1 MDRPRL
7 LCRGALGAVLCL
19 VAALTTLALPMPAAL
34 GQQIS
39 KDELIFLTPE
49 WTGERF
55 DDGRPRVPDDILERM
70 KLVTLEEAWAVLRGQ
85 DFNYQFEGD
94 WQVIDPDAVLVGRA
108 VTATFMPGRPDIH
121 RRYDERGHKE
131 GRSGSQN
138 SWPVDMLKPGD
149 VYVADQFGA
158 HVDGPTVGDN
168 VGNAIFANSGNGFVY
183 DGAVRDLNG
192 LKQIEGFNAFFRSY
206 HPSHH
211 NPPGRLNTTLVG
223 INTPTRIG
231 AATVMPGDV
240 VLGRDGG
247 VIFIPPH
254 LAERVVETSEIVRLR
269 DMFGQQRLAEGAYT
283 SGQIDARWTDEI
295 ERDFSGWLER
305 NIGALPVPRE
315 RVEELL
321 KTRTW

>member
-1 MDRPRL
+1 MRHSADRSSAP
-7 LCRGALGAVLCL
+7 ALAVLAL
-19 VAALTTLALPMPAAL
+19 IALAVTTHAATA
-34 GQQIS
+34 QQIS

-49 WTGERF
+49 WAGERF
-55 DDGRPRVPDDILERM
+55 ADGRPRVPDDILERM
-70 KLVTLEEAWAVLRGQ
+70 KRVTLEEAWAVLRGQ
-85 DFNYQFEGD
+85 GFDFQYEGD

-121 RRYDERGHKE
+121 KRYDERGRAD

-138 SWPVDMLKPGD
+138 SWPVDLLQPGD

-168 VGNAIFANSGNGFVY
+168 VGNAIYANSGNGFVY

-192 LKQIEGFNAFFRSY
+192 LREIEGLSIFFRSY

-254 LAERVVETSEIVRLR
+254 LAQRVVETSEIVRLR
-269 DMFGQQRLAEGAYT
+269 DMFGQQRLAAGIYT
-283 SGQIDARWTDEI
+283 SGQIDARWSDEI
-295 ERDFSGWLER
+295 ERDFSRWLEA
-305 NIGALPVPRE
+305 NIGELPVPRE
-315 RVEELL
+315 RIEELL

>member
-1 MDRPRL
+1 MTRH
-7 LCRGALGAVLCL
+7 RGAAL
-19 VAALTTLALPMPAAL
+19 AALTFAAFALSVQPAVA
-34 GQQIS
+34 QQIS

-49 WTGERF
+49 WDGERF
-55 DDGRPRVPDDILERM
+55 DDGRPRVSDDILERM
-70 KLVTLEEAWAVLRGQ
+70 KLVTLEEAWAVLRNEHF
-85 DFNYQFEGD
+85 DFQYEGD

-121 RRYDERGHKE
+121 YQIDKRGHAE

-138 SWPVDMLKPGD
+138 SWPVDMLQPGD

-158 HVDGPTVGDN
+158 RVDGPTIGDN

-192 LKQIEGFNAFFRSY
+192 LKQIDGFSAFFRST

-223 INTPTRIG
+223 INRPTRIG
-231 AATVMPGDV
+231 AATVMAGDV

-254 LAERVVETSEIVRLR
+254 LARRVVETSEIVRLR
-269 DMFGQQRLAEGAYT
+269 DMFGQQRLSEGVYT
-283 SGQIDARWTDEI
+283 SGQIDARWSDEI
-295 ERDFSGWLER
+295 ERDFSAWLEE
-305 NIGALPVPRE
+305 NVGELPVPRE
-315 RVEELL
+315 RIEELL
-321 KTRTW
+321 KSRTF

>member
-1 MDRPRL
+1 VLAFM
-7 LCRGALGAVLCL
+7 ALAVPLH
-19 VAALTTLALPMPAAL
+19 AAT
-34 GQQIS
+34 GQQLS
-39 KDELIFLTPE
+39 KDEIIFLTPE
-49 WTGERF
+49 WTGERSA
-55 DDGRPRVPDDILERM
+55 DGRPRVPDDILERM
-70 KLVTLEEAWAVLRGQ
+70 RRVTLEEAWAVLRGQ
-85 DFNYQFEGD
+85 GFDFQYEGD

-108 VTATFMPGRPDIH
+108 VTAMFMPGRPDIH
-121 RRYDERGHKE
+121 KRYDERGRAD

-138 SWPVDMLKPGD
+138 SWPVDMLQPGD

-168 VGNAIFANSGNGFVY
+168 VGNAIYANSGNGFVY
-183 DGAVRDLNG
+183 NGAVRDLNG
-192 LKQIEGFNAFFRSY
+192 LREIEGLSVFFRSY

-254 LAERVVETSEIVRLR
+254 LAQRVVETSEIVRLR
-269 DMFGQQRLAEGAYT
+269 DLFGQQRLAAGIYT
-283 SGQIDARWTDEI
+283 SGEIDARWSDEI
-295 ERDFSGWLER
+295 ERDFSRWLEA
-305 NIGALPVPRE
+305 NIGELPVPRE
-315 RVEELL
+315 RIEELL

>member
-1 MDRPRL
+1 MQHVIGRFSTCALAL
-7 LCRGALGAVLCL
+7 LAVTAL
-19 VAALTTLALPMPAAL
+19 VAPLHAVTA
-34 GQQIS
+34 QQLS
-39 KDELIFLTPE
+39 KEELIFLTPE
-49 WTGERF
+49 WEGERF
-55 DDGRPRVPDDILERM
+55 ADGRPRVPDDILERM
-70 KLVTLEEAWAVLRGQ
+70 KHVTLEEAWAVLRGQ
-85 DFNYQFEGD
+85 GFEYQFEGD

-121 RRYDERGHKE
+121 RRYDERGRTQ

-138 SWPVDMLKPGD
+138 SWPVDMLEPGD

-158 HVDGPTVGDN
+158 RVDGPTVGDN
-168 VGNAIFANSGNGFVY
+168 VGNAIHANSGNGFVY

-192 LKQIEGFNAFFRSY
+192 LKQIEGLAIFFRSY

-247 VIFIPPH
+247 VIFIPPQ
-254 LAERVVETSEIVRLR
+254 LAQRVVETSEIVRLR
-269 DMFGQQRLAEGAYT
+269 DMFGQERLAAGVYT
-283 SGQIDARWTDEI
+283 SGQIDARWSDEI
-295 ERDFSGWLER
+295 ERDFSRWLEA
-305 NIGALPVPRE
+305 NIGELPVPRE
-315 RVEELL
+315 RIQELL

>member
-1 MDRPRL
+1 MRHEMNRPSVP
-7 LCRGALGAVLCL
+7 AL
-19 VAALTTLALPMPAAL
+19 AALALATLALPMHHAV

-49 WTGERF
+49 WDGERF
-55 DDGRPRVPDDILERM
+55 DDGRPRVSDDILERM
-70 KLVTLEEAWAVLRGQ
+70 KLVTLEEAWAVLRSEGF
-85 DFNYQFEGD
+85 DFQYEGD

-121 RRYDERGHKE
+121 RQYDKRGHAE

-138 SWPVDMLKPGD
+138 SWPVDMLTPGD
-149 VYVADQFGA
+149 
-158 HVDGPTVGDN
+158 
-168 VGNAIFANSGNGFVY
+168 
-183 DGAVRDLNG
+183 DLNG

-240 VLGRDGG
+240 VLGREGG

-254 LAERVVETSEIVRLR
+254 LAQRVVEASEIVRLR
-269 DMFGQQRLAEGAYT
+269 DMFGQQRLAEGTYT
-283 SGQIDARWTDEI
+283 SGQIDARWSDEI
-295 ERDFSGWLER
+295 ERDFSGWLEE
-305 NIGALPVPRE
+305 NIGELPVPRE

-321 KTRTW
+321 ETRTR